1 MSDQKSNDQGKDV
14 NQPVGRGDTRRE
26 QGETQDTVPR
36 RPDERDESADSQ
48 ASEEPSQRRVGEIG
62 RRDIESGKVDTDKGP
77 VLRDLHQN
85 KI

>member
-1 MSDQKSNDQGKDV
+1 MSDQKSNGGSKDL
-14 NQPVGRGDTRRE
+14 NQPVGRGETRRA
-26 QGETQDTVPR
+26 QGETQDAVPR

-48 ASEEPSQRRVGEIG
+48 ASDEPSQRRVGEIA
-62 RRDIESGKVDTDKGP
+62 REDVESGKVDTDKGP